1 MDPFLEMKQ
10 RDPSAGY
17 KSVGITVI
25 TAALGVVNWFELRGL
40 LLVLL
45 TFFGVKRSSWQGI
58 DNFSFLLMG
67 IVWLAYVFYCQ
78 YYLKKKAEDKQ
89 VLQASAMLLAIQ
101 LGLLFVCNLL
111 SHVLLGVPFES
122 SMLLFLIIEGA
133 LTVLLG
139 WFSLHAVRSRRAVR

>member
-1 MDPFLEMKQ
+1 MKQ

-25 TAALGVVNWFELRGL
+25 TSALGIINWFELRGL

-45 TFFGVKRSSWQGI
+45 TFFGVKRDSWQGI

-67 IVWLAYVFYCQ
+67 VAWLAYVFYCQ
-78 YYLKKKAEDKQ
+78 YDLKKKAEAGQ

-101 LGLLFVCNLL
+101 LGLLFVCNFL
-111 SHVLLGVPFES
+111 SHVLLGVPFEAH
-122 SMLLFLIIEGA
+122 MMLFLIVEGA
-133 LTVLLG
+133 LTLLLG
-139 WFSLHAVRSRRAVR
+139 WFAISAARRRALR